1 MVRCC
6 IPGAGPLSRVRTQE
20 VRALSNE
27 KDVVGV
33 AAPVEHSKSVVAET
47 NAKTDE
53 VIDEATR
60 VKVTVNLRPEDLET
74 LRAIAKRRKITMTE
88 ALRRAI
94 AMERFV
100 EAAIADGGNLLVEQ
114 KDKRLRQLVLV
125 D

>member
-1 MVRCC
+1 M
-6 IPGAGPLSRVRTQE
+6 G
-20 VRALSNE
+20 
-27 KDVVGV
+27 VV
-33 AAPVEHSKSVVAET
+33 ATAENNKSVVAKT
-47 NAKTDE
+47 KSNTDE

-74 LRAIAKRRKITMTE
+74 LRAIAKRRKITLTE
-88 ALRRAI
+88 AIRRAI

>member
-1 MVRCC
+1 MSKEME
-6 IPGAGPLSRVRTQE
+6 G
-20 VRALSNE
+20 
-27 KDVVGV
+27 VGV
-33 AAPVEHSKSVVAET
+33 VATAENNKSVVAKT
-47 NAKTDE
+47 KSNTDE

-74 LRAIAKRRKITMTE
+74 LRAIAKRRKITLTE
-88 ALRRAI
+88 AIRRAI

>member
-1 MVRCC
+1 M
-6 IPGAGPLSRVRTQE
+6 
-20 VRALSNE
+20 SNE
-27 KDVVGV
+27 KEVVGV
-33 AAPVEHSKSVVAET
+33 AGVAEGGKSLVPGT
-47 NAKTDE
+47 KAKADD

>member
-1 MVRCC
+1 M
-6 IPGAGPLSRVRTQE
+6 
-20 VRALSNE
+20 
-27 KDVVGV
+27 
-33 AAPVEHSKSVVAET
+33 AAAIEHSTSAVAEIS
-47 NAKTDE
+47 AKTDE

-100 EAAIADGGNLLVEQ
+100 DAAIADGGNLLVEQ

>member
-1 MVRCC
+1 
-6 IPGAGPLSRVRTQE
+6 
-20 VRALSNE
+20 LSNE
-27 KDVVGV
+27 KEVVGV
-33 AAPVEHSKSVVAET
+33 VATAEDNKSVVAQT
-47 NAKTDE
+47 KSNTDE

-74 LRAIAKRRKITMTE
+74 LRAIAKRRKITLTE
-88 ALRRAI
+88 AIRRAI

-100 EAAIADGGNLLVEQ
+100 EAALADGGNLLVEQ

>member
-1 MVRCC
+1 MV
-6 IPGAGPLSRVRTQE
+6 ATAE
-20 VRALSNE
+20 DN
-27 KDVVGV
+27 
-33 AAPVEHSKSVVAET
+33 KSVVAQT
-47 NAKTDE
+47 KSNTDE

-74 LRAIAKRRKITMTE
+74 LRAIAKRRKITLTE
-88 ALRRAI
+88 AIRRAI

-100 EAAIADGGNLLVEQ
+100 EAALADGGNLLVEQ

>member
-1 MVRCC
+1 MGKEREV
-6 IPGAGPLSRVRTQE
+6 IVGASAVADDKAKGQ
-20 VRALSNE
+20 
-27 KDVVGV
+27 VGGT
-33 AAPVEHSKSVVAET
+33 K
-47 NAKTDE
+47 NADE
-53 VIDEATR
+53 IIDEATR

-74 LRAIAKRRKITMTE
+74 LRAIARRRKITLTE
-88 ALRRAI
+88 AIRRAI

>member
-1 MVRCC
+1 M
-6 IPGAGPLSRVRTQE
+6 
-20 VRALSNE
+20 SNE
-27 KDVVGV
+27 KEVVGV
-33 AAPVEHSKSVVAET
+33 AATAEDNKSVVGKT
-47 NAKTDE
+47 KSNTDE

-74 LRAIAKRRKITMTE
+74 LRAIAKRRKITLTE
-88 ALRRAI
+88 AIRRAI

>member
-1 MVRCC
+1 
-6 IPGAGPLSRVRTQE
+6 LSKE
-20 VRALSNE
+20 ME
-27 KDVVGV
+27 GVGV
-33 AAPVEHSKSVVAET
+33 VATAENNKSVVAKT
-47 NAKTDE
+47 KSNTDE

-74 LRAIAKRRKITMTE
+74 LRAIAKRRKITLTE
-88 ALRRAI
+88 AIRRAI

>member
-1 MVRCC
+1 MGKKKEVLV
-6 IPGAGPLSRVRTQE
+6 GAPADLENNSRV
-20 VRALSNE
+20 A
-27 KDVVGV
+27 VGGTT
-33 AAPVEHSKSVVAET
+33 KM
-47 NAKTDE
+47 DE

-74 LRAIAKRRKITMTE
+74 LRAIARRRKITLTE
-88 ALRRAI
+88 AIRRAI